1 MRKSILLVTIKPHS
15 VFKPYFKSLDL
26 KADLATYYDV
36 WNYINAMHPRF
47 IQYIREQQQNGI
59 QEGFVLL
66 DKNLKE
72 ITPDQ
77 LKIRHCKEDDVIYIV
92 PAIIG
97 EGGKRGIF
105 ALLAIAAFFFFLPS
119 IAATG
124 VLGVNAATTAAVG
137 KALGA
142 SAITT
147 SIQIIKGS
155 AFLMNIVTNVGLAL
169 ISSLFSSR
177 PRQGEET
184 RQNDLFG
191 SLVNSTSSG
200 TPIALHY
207 GQVRA
212 AGQFISGFLLT
223 MPHGKGET
231 VTTNRVTIPLEAKS

>member
-1 MRKSILLVTIKPHS
+1 LLVNIKPHS
-15 VFKPYFKSLDL
+15 VFKPYFKSLSL
-26 KADLATYYDV
+26 KADLATYYDL
-36 WNYINAMHPRF
+36 WYYINAMHPQF

-72 ITPDQ
+72 ITPEE
-77 LKIRHCKEDDVIYIV
+77 LKIRHCKEDDTIYIV

-97 EGGKRGIF
+97 EGGKRGILAVLAVA
-105 ALLAIAAFFFFLPS
+105 ALVVALPALAGAGLFGSAAS
-119 IAATG
+119 AAATG
-124 VLGVNAATTAAVG
+124 AAQVG
-137 KALGA
+137 FGFGSTISSILKA
-142 SAITT
+142 SP
-147 SIQIIKGS
+147 
-155 AFLMNIVTNVGLAL
+155 FLSNIVTNVGLAL

-191 SLVNSTSSG
+191 SLTNSTSSG

-207 GQVRA
+207 GQVRV

-223 MPHGKGET
+223 TPHSRGQT
-231 VTTNRVTIPLEAKS
+231 ITTDRTLISLEAKS

>member
-1 MRKSILLVTIKPHS
+1 MLVTIKPHS

-47 IQYIREQQQNGI
+47 IQYIREQHQNGI
-59 QEGFVLL
+59 QEGFALL
-66 DKNLKE
+66 DKNLRE
-72 ITPDQ
+72 ITPEE
-77 LKIRHCKEDDVIYIV
+77 LKIRHCKEDDVIHIV

-105 ALLAIAAFFFFLPS
+105 ILLAAAALVIAVPALAGAGAFGPGL
-119 IAATG
+119 AKAAAGATG
-124 VLGVNAATTAAVG
+124 IIGKFTAVL
-137 KALGA
+137 KA
-142 SAITT
+142 SP
-147 SIQIIKGS
+147 
-155 AFLMNIVTNVGLAL
+155 FLSNLVTNIGLAL

-223 MPHGKGET
+223 VPHSKGET